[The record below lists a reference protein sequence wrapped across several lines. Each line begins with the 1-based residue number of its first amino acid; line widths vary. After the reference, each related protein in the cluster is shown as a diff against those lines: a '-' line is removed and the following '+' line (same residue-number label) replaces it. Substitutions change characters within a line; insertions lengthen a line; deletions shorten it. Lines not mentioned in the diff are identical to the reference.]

1 MKKIIAFA
9 AAATLGLGVAACDSA
24 QENAAEDT
32 ADAMED
38 RADALEDS
46 GVINDTQEEAME
58 DSAENLEDAA
68 EDGAVSTTT
77 TTTR

>member
-9 AAATLGLGVAACDSA
+9 AAATLGLSIAACDSP
-24 QENAAEDT
+24 QEDAAEDT
-32 ADAMED
+32 AEAIDD

-46 GVINDTQEEAME
+46 GVINDTQEEAMD
-58 DSAENLEDAA
+58 DSADAIEDAA

>member
-9 AAATLGLGVAACDSA
+9 AAATLGLGVAACDSP

-46 GVINDTQEEAME
+46 GVINDTQEEAM
-58 DSAENLEDAA
+58 DDRADAVEDAA
-68 EDGAVSTTT
+68 EDGTMSTTT
-77 TTTR
+77 TTVR